1 MTKHDILL
9 DVQHVS
15 HVFPLTKQVSV
26 KALDD
31 VSFQIRRGEIFGL
44 VGESGSGKSTAA
56 RCAMSIL
63 QPSGGHIFYNGVD
76 LCDRA
81 ACRANK
87 KMLQTTRQMIFQDSA
102 SSLDPRMT
110 VCDIIAEPM
119 RIHHIAPPRG
129 TYRKEAEFQMYYV
142 GLDKTYLDKYPS
154 ELSGGQR
161 QRVAI
166 ARALCMEPELL
177 VADEPI
183 ASLDVSI
190 QAQIVNLF
198 RHLQREHGFSFL
210 FIAHDLAMVEFLC
223 DRVGVLYH
231 GKLVEVAP
239 VRALRPFAPPLYQ
252 GAARGHADPR
262 PAHRTKPR
270 IAGLLARA
278 VPADGRAYRGR
289 AGAFRFAGRGRA
301 MKKPSKILYFS
312 KKALA
317 FLLSVL
323 VLSLA
328 VFYVSR
334 LAPGDPLVSYYGDRA
349 EKLTP
354 QERAQAEEKLGLDE
368 PIFTQYVRWAQNAL
382 RGDFGISYKYKMPAG
397 EVIASRAGNTLLLG
411 GVGFVLIF
419 TLSLLL
425 GMLCAQREGTLFD
438 RAVCKLGTITS
449 CIPEFWLSL
458 LLILIFAIEL
468 RVLPSSGAY
477 SIGQQ
482 NNIADRAAHLILPL
496 AVVVLGHLWYYAYM
510 IRNRLL
516 DEMRADYVLLA
527 KAKGLTRRAVMLRHC
542 LRNTMP
548 TYLSIMAI
556 SVPHVLGGT
565 YIVETVFSH
574 PGLGTLAYESAR
586 YKDYNLLM
594 LLSLLSGAL
603 VILCSIIAQTINEQI
618 DPRIRAEQAVREAEV
633 QP

>member
-1 MTKHDILL
+1 
-9 DVQHVS
+9 
-15 HVFPLTKQVSV
+15 
-26 KALDD
+26 
-31 VSFQIRRGEIFGL
+31 
-44 VGESGSGKSTAA
+44 
-56 RCAMSIL
+56 
-63 QPSGGHIFYNGVD
+63 
-76 LCDRA
+76 
-81 ACRANK
+81 
-87 KMLQTTRQMIFQDSA
+87 
-102 SSLDPRMT
+102 
-110 VCDIIAEPM
+110 
-119 RIHHIAPPRG
+119 
-129 TYRKEAEFQMYYV
+129 
-142 GLDKTYLDKYPS
+142 
-154 ELSGGQR
+154 
-161 QRVAI
+161 
-166 ARALCMEPELL
+166 
-177 VADEPI
+177 
-183 ASLDVSI
+183 
-190 QAQIVNLF
+190 
-198 RHLQREHGFSFL
+198 
-210 FIAHDLAMVEFLC
+210 
-223 DRVGVLYH
+223 
-231 GKLVEVAP
+231 
-239 VRALRPFAPPLYQ
+239 
-252 GAARGHADPR
+252 
-262 PAHRTKPR
+262 
-270 IAGLLARA
+270 
-278 VPADGRAYRGR
+278 
-289 AGAFRFAGRGRA
+289 
-301 MKKPSKILYFS
+301 MKKPSKILYFG
-312 KKALA
+312 KKVLA

-382 RGDFGISYKYKMPAG
+382 HGDFGISYKYKMPAA

-411 GVGFVLIF
+411 GIGFVLIF

-425 GMLCAQREGTLFD
+425 GMLCARREGTIFD

-565 YIVETVFSH
+565 YIVETVFSY

-618 DPRIRAEQAVREAEV
+618 DPRIRAEQAVREAEA

>member
-1 MTKHDILL
+1 
-9 DVQHVS
+9 
-15 HVFPLTKQVSV
+15 
-26 KALDD
+26 
-31 VSFQIRRGEIFGL
+31 
-44 VGESGSGKSTAA
+44 
-56 RCAMSIL
+56 
-63 QPSGGHIFYNGVD
+63 
-76 LCDRA
+76 
-81 ACRANK
+81 
-87 KMLQTTRQMIFQDSA
+87 
-102 SSLDPRMT
+102 
-110 VCDIIAEPM
+110 
-119 RIHHIAPPRG
+119 
-129 TYRKEAEFQMYYV
+129 
-142 GLDKTYLDKYPS
+142 
-154 ELSGGQR
+154 
-161 QRVAI
+161 
-166 ARALCMEPELL
+166 
-177 VADEPI
+177 
-183 ASLDVSI
+183 
-190 QAQIVNLF
+190 
-198 RHLQREHGFSFL
+198 
-210 FIAHDLAMVEFLC
+210 
-223 DRVGVLYH
+223 
-231 GKLVEVAP
+231 
-239 VRALRPFAPPLYQ
+239 
-252 GAARGHADPR
+252 
-262 PAHRTKPR
+262 
-270 IAGLLARA
+270 
-278 VPADGRAYRGR
+278 
-289 AGAFRFAGRGRA
+289 
-301 MKKPSKILYFS
+301 MKKPSKILYFG

-317 FLLSVL
+317 FLLSVF

-382 RGDFGISYKYKMPAG
+382 HGDFGISYKYKMPAG

-527 KAKGLTRRAVMLRHC
+527 KSKGLTRRAVMLRHC

-548 TYLSIMAI
+548 AYLSIMAI

-565 YIVETVFSH
+565 YIVETVFSY

-603 VILCSIIAQTINEQI
+603 VIGLTSWTSIAKVVRTEVQQLRASEYVIAAKCMGGSFFHILRCHLAPNFFSSILFMVVMNVRSAIIAESTLSFMGLGLPIEVVTWGSMLSL
-618 DPRIRAEQAVREAEV
+618 AEKALMTDAWWILLIPGAFLVVTLLCITTLGDYLRSRTSRKESNL
-633 QP
+633 

>member
-1 MTKHDILL
+1 
-9 DVQHVS
+9 
-15 HVFPLTKQVSV
+15 
-26 KALDD
+26 
-31 VSFQIRRGEIFGL
+31 
-44 VGESGSGKSTAA
+44 
-56 RCAMSIL
+56 
-63 QPSGGHIFYNGVD
+63 
-76 LCDRA
+76 
-81 ACRANK
+81 
-87 KMLQTTRQMIFQDSA
+87 
-102 SSLDPRMT
+102 
-110 VCDIIAEPM
+110 
-119 RIHHIAPPRG
+119 
-129 TYRKEAEFQMYYV
+129 
-142 GLDKTYLDKYPS
+142 
-154 ELSGGQR
+154 
-161 QRVAI
+161 
-166 ARALCMEPELL
+166 
-177 VADEPI
+177 
-183 ASLDVSI
+183 
-190 QAQIVNLF
+190 
-198 RHLQREHGFSFL
+198 
-210 FIAHDLAMVEFLC
+210 
-223 DRVGVLYH
+223 
-231 GKLVEVAP
+231 
-239 VRALRPFAPPLYQ
+239 
-252 GAARGHADPR
+252 
-262 PAHRTKPR
+262 
-270 IAGLLARA
+270 
-278 VPADGRAYRGR
+278 
-289 AGAFRFAGRGRA
+289 

-323 VLSLA
+323 VLPLA

-382 RGDFGISYKYKMPAG
+382 HGDFGISYKYKMPAG

-411 GVGFVLIF
+411 GIGFVLIF

-425 GMLCAQREGTLFD
+425 GMLCARREGTIFD

-565 YIVETVFSH
+565 YIVEAVFSY

>member
-1 MTKHDILL
+1 
-9 DVQHVS
+9 
-15 HVFPLTKQVSV
+15 
-26 KALDD
+26 
-31 VSFQIRRGEIFGL
+31 
-44 VGESGSGKSTAA
+44 
-56 RCAMSIL
+56 
-63 QPSGGHIFYNGVD
+63 
-76 LCDRA
+76 
-81 ACRANK
+81 
-87 KMLQTTRQMIFQDSA
+87 
-102 SSLDPRMT
+102 
-110 VCDIIAEPM
+110 
-119 RIHHIAPPRG
+119 
-129 TYRKEAEFQMYYV
+129 
-142 GLDKTYLDKYPS
+142 
-154 ELSGGQR
+154 
-161 QRVAI
+161 
-166 ARALCMEPELL
+166 
-177 VADEPI
+177 
-183 ASLDVSI
+183 
-190 QAQIVNLF
+190 
-198 RHLQREHGFSFL
+198 
-210 FIAHDLAMVEFLC
+210 
-223 DRVGVLYH
+223 
-231 GKLVEVAP
+231 
-239 VRALRPFAPPLYQ
+239 
-252 GAARGHADPR
+252 
-262 PAHRTKPR
+262 
-270 IAGLLARA
+270 
-278 VPADGRAYRGR
+278 
-289 AGAFRFAGRGRA
+289 

-312 KKALA
+312 KKVLA

-382 RGDFGISYKYKMPAG
+382 HGDFGISYKYKMPAA

-411 GVGFVLIF
+411 GIGFVLIF

-527 KAKGLTRRAVMLRHC
+527 KANGLTRRAVMLRHC

-565 YIVETVFSH
+565 YIVEAVF
-574 PGLGTLAYESAR
+574 PTPASAR
-586 YKDYNLLM
+586 WPMK
-594 LLSLLSGAL
+594 A
-603 VILCSIIAQTINEQI
+603 
-618 DPRIRAEQAVREAEV
+618 RATRTTTC
-633 QP
+633 